1 MDVLAIGSLLG
12 ISILVW
18 LAAFVPLVAASGQQ
32 AGAVNAEIVSKTYS
46 SGLFPVVGSYVEYGI
61 KLTNAGNEAVEN
73 QSFWVLLASENN
85 RTHSSGTY
93 SVTLIEPD
101 GSRTF
106 HVGPFKIEEEGR
118 HRLLAG
124 MGGVTFDYQP
134 DSFTVYRQDVILATF
149 IAIPLII
156 GGAGMVAYSLYR
168 KRKPKFV

>member
-1 MDVLAIGSLLG
+1 MPDEQPEFDLDVRG
-12 ISILVW
+12 
-18 LAAFVPLVAASGQQ
+18 PKQQ
-32 AGAVNAEIVSKTYS
+32 YANLPAKYE
-46 SGLFPVVGSYVEYGI
+46 I
-61 KLTNAGNEAVEN
+61 KLTNSGNEAVKN

-85 RTHSSGTY
+85 KTHSSGTY

-101 GSRTF
+101 GSRTL

-124 MGGVTFDYQP
+124 MEGVTFDYPP

-168 KRKPKFV
+168 KRKP